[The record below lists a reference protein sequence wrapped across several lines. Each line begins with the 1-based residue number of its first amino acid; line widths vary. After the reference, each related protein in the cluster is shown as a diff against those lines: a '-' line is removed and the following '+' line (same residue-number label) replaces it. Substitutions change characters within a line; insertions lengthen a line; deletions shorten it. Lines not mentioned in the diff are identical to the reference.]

1 MIKYDTVTELGWKV
15 GATMHGIEKV
25 IDNVLS
31 LDWDVPSPV
40 EEKDCIVR
48 FLVFHFQFFLLMGN
62 LWVGLL

>member
-15 GATMHGIEKV
+15 GVMMHGIEKV

-31 LDWDVPSPV
+31 LDWEVPPAE

-48 FLVFHFQFFLLMGN
+48 FSFFRI
-62 LWVGLL
+62 VYSC